1 MLSLTVG
8 EGWWIDES
16 GKIWRKEKAAT
27 LAAARHAVALA
38 PGYAPGQFALGLA
51 YRKCADTEPDAPER
65 ARAAI
70 LKAAGGSGALIGA
83 ATDALKPTKTP

>member
-16 GKIWRKEKAAT
+16 GKVWRNDKGAT
-27 LAAARHAVALA
+27 LVAARHAVALA

-65 ARAAI
+65 ARAA
-70 LKAAGGSGALIGA
+70 LQKAANGSGPLIGA
-83 ATDALKPTKTP
+83 ATDALKPAKMP